1 MPEEAER
8 DRKKR
13 KNIVAEVGRRRGEL
27 SQLDGEPHR
36 QATCELSA
44 HKVYGRYVR
53 QSRTGKLRL
62 DKAKFRAEGLF
73 DGKFLISSS
82 DDGLSAEDIALG
94 YKQLAAVERV
104 FRDLKHTVDI
114 RPVYHRLADR
124 IRAHVLLCRLALL
137 LIRVAENETG
147 QTWRRLTQTLGSL
160 QVGMYAAPA
169 GEVWQTNPTT
179 AVLGR
184 GQTLVEEYLE
194 LIRTYLKDSE
204 TMRGYLRQKGVQLP
218 AQISYGG

>member
-1 MPEEAER
+1 MPEEAEG

-13 KNIVAEVGRRRGEL
+13 KNIVAEVGRRLGEL

-62 DKAKFRAEGLF
+62 DKAKFRAEELF

-124 IRAHVLLCRLALL
+124 IRAHVLLCRLVLL
-137 LIRVAENETG
+137 LIRVAENETA
-147 QTWRRLTQTLGSL
+147 QTWRRLIQALGSL
-160 QVGMYAAPA
+160 QVGIHATPS
-169 GEVWQTNPTT
+169 GEVWRTNPIT